1 MAFSFLLNNDQTK
14 HKSTSNCSKIK
25 EPSLSNEV
33 FLEVSALAVSL
44 SFILKRINNKMRE
57 TNATDYI
64 LTKTKAETK
73 TIQTFLK
80 IIQMPQSHYCNIFA

>member
-1 MAFSFLLNNDQTK
+1 
-14 HKSTSNCSKIK
+14 
-25 EPSLSNEV
+25 
-33 FLEVSALAVSL
+33 
-44 SFILKRINNKMRE
+44 MRE

-80 IIQMPQSHYCNIFA
+80 IIQVPQSHYCNIFA